1 MKETRIMINKKLV
14 EKSKIIEVTG
24 DIIVPDIK
32 PDIINIINTNGN
44 AYIYKEDVSQVD
56 FV

>member
-1 MKETRIMINKKLV
+1 MNKEKLSINNIVLYKNKT
-14 EKSKIIEVTG
+14 IEVTG

-44 AYIYKEDVSQVD
+44 SYIYSHK
-56 FV
+56 